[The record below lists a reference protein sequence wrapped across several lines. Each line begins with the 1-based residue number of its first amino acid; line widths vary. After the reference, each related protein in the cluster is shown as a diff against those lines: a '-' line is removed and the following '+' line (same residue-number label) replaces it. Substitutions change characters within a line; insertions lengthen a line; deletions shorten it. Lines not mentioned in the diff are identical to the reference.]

1 MEQAPLKSVS
11 VLVVEDNAFA
21 SRVVTLV
28 LEKLGVGRVIAADNG
43 AQALEILH
51 EADTDI
57 DIL

>member
-43 AQALEILH
+43 AQALERRCPYLC
-51 EADTDI
+51 
-57 DIL
+57 